1 MFNTCLSWFLFDV
14 VGICDIIFLSKVCT
28 HLCKWRSIYKLSRQA
43 DTCMSMDAIHTI
55 ISALW
60 ILGFKRPVFTFIML
74 SSYGDEY
81 MAINKDHWFPC
92 IKNQNVHC
100 VCLRVFQIDIMT
112 IFFFLKTRTSEWLTW
127 LFTHSNLMIVCAWT
141 QVILCRVFKL
151 FCLVL
156 NDKGLTM
163 LQLKILKKIDVHDIM

>member
-1 MFNTCLSWFLFDV
+1 MFNTRLSWFLFDV

-28 HLCKWRSIYKLSRQA
+28 HLCKWCSIYKLSRQA

-74 SSYGDEY
+74 SSYGNEY
-81 MAINKDHWFPC
+81 MGINKDHWFPC

-100 VCLRVFQIDIMT
+100 VCLMVFQIDIMT

-151 FCLVL
+151 FFLVL

-163 LQLKILKKIDVHDIM
+163 LQLKKKK

>member
-74 SSYGDEY
+74 SSYGDEC

-112 IFFFLKTRTSEWLTW
+112 IFFFENANVGVI
-127 LFTHSNLMIVCAWT
+127 NLAFYT
-141 QVILCRVFKL
+141 QQSYVLEHKL
-151 FCLVL
+151 FYAESL
-156 NDKGLTM
+156 NFFVWYWMTK
-163 LQLKILKKIDVHDIM
+163 V